1 MATLDRTAAEA
12 AIAQALH
19 DYWDAPGADAP
30 TPGGATPDQAPDAY
44 GGFAHE
50 LYTLLLRGGSD
61 PQVERLLRAIE
72 HEQLNRPDL
81 DARDH
86 TPVLRALR
94 ALERTM

>member
-19 DYWDAPGADAP
+19 DYWDAPGPGASSADTAAS
-30 TPGGATPDQAPDAY
+30 GNAPDGY

-61 PQVERLLRAIE
+61 PQVERLLRSIE
-72 HEQLNRPDL
+72 QEQLHRPEL
-81 DARDH
+81 DGRDH

-94 ALERTM
+94 ALERTI